1 MRFLHTAD
9 WHLGRQFEGRSLEQ
23 DHAAILDQ
31 VLAAIL
37 THEPDALIVAGDIFD
52 RTTPPESAVRQLNEL
67 LRRVAGETD
76 AAIVLIAGN
85 HDSGDRIGAMAMLA
99 DRRRALVRGPL
110 MAEEHPLVL
119 TDAHGPVAISALPF
133 GYEFAAR
140 ECFASADIRQP
151 ADVLRAEIAAARRHV
166 PAGARWVVTAHG
178 FVDGATT
185 SDAERSL
192 SRVVGG
198 IETIPADVFDGAHY
212 VALGHL
218 HRPQIIG
225 SERIR
230 YAGSPLAFGF
240 DEEGSEKSFAIVDL
254 DGAGAITTT
263 LVPFAPPRRV
273 RTLRGSLDDIIAG
286 GQGRASDDFIKVIL
300 TDAERRIDP
309 IKRIREHYPNACSLA
324 YERDATPP
332 ETKSARPGA
341 SALADPAEV
350 VAEFL
355 AFSLGRP
362 PSEAETHIIAAELAA
377 MSAKDAAA

>member
-9 WHLGRQFEGRSLEQ
+9 WHLGRHFEGRSLEP
-23 DHAAILDQ
+23 DHAAILEQ
-31 VLAAIL
+31 VLAAVV

-52 RTTPPESAVRQLNEL
+52 RTTPPESAVRQLNDFI
-67 LRRVAGETD
+67 RRLTSQTD

-85 HDSGDRIGAMAMLA
+85 HDSGDRIGAMATLA
-99 DRRRALVRGPL
+99 DPRRALVRGPL
-110 MAEEHPLVL
+110 MADEPPLL
-119 TDAHGPVAISALPF
+119 LEDAHGSVAISALPF

-178 FVDGATT
+178 FADGAST
-185 SDAERSL
+185 SDAERPL

-198 IETIPADVFDGAHY
+198 IETIPADVFDGANY

-230 YAGSPLAFGF
+230 YAGAPLAFGF
-240 DEEGSEKSFAIVDL
+240 DEEGNEKSFAIIDM
-254 DGAGAITTT
+254 DGQGAITTT
-263 LVPFAPPRRV
+263 LLPFAPIRHV
-273 RTLRGSLDDIIAG
+273 RTLRGSLDDIIATG
-286 GQGRASDDFIKVIL
+286 KGHASDDFIKVIL

-309 IKRIREHYPNACSLA
+309 IKRIREHYPNACSLS
-324 YERDATPP
+324 YERDATAL
-332 ETKSARPGA
+332 ETKSARPSA